1 MRNLAQTFALL
12 YIRPLEGIG
21 RILDSGAPWLAA
33 LLAVAPTLALGLP
46 WQWLILVAVAFV
58 PAAVVTASKLE
69 GGVSTGVA
77 LERDYMPSLVCHLMV
92 WAAALLPLA
101 LLRWITGPWQPLP
114 RFLALTAAL
123 GYFLILSVF
132 TIRTIGG
139 TSFPRATGALATAI
153 AVAGAGAWLLSIAGN
168 VGYVFLSPWVLYY
181 LYMRFGSEV
190 RSVGGGLS
198 SRQRLHQLLETS
210 TVNPRDADARYQ
222 LGLIYQ
228 QRRDFARAR
237 QYFRDAIRIDPNE
250 ADPHYQLGR
259 ILRIEGDPAA
269 AMEELE
275 TAAAIDDK
283 HSSSE
288 VWREIGAACLELNQN
303 QRARDI
309 FAIYTQRR
317 PFDAEGLYWNGV
329 ALSRTGQT
337 QEAREALKSA
347 QEAVRTAPPHRRRQI
362 RRWKGMAE
370 KQLRQLSA

>member
-1 MRNLAQTFALL
+1 VRNLAQTFALL

-21 RILDSGAPWLAA
+21 RILDSGASWLAA

-58 PAAVVTASKLE
+58 PAAVVTAAKLE

-101 LLRWITGPWQPLP
+101 LLRWITGPWPPLP
-114 RFLALTAAL
+114 QFLALTAAL

-190 RSVGGGLS
+190 RTVGGGLS